1 MEEVHRRHRSDADRA
16 TDDLIHSRAEIEK
29 LQGCLPDLSER
40 HKFYQDLRGYVTD
53 LVECFDEKVGPTPT
67 HILYTVAP
75 RAVMMIVSVV
85 PTVRISILY
94 SIVYYILQSFYKRF
108 RANLRT
114 GGTYIPSI
122 GHSCSLHCIKRVFLP
137 EDRQR

>member
-75 RAVMMIVSVV
+75 RAVMMIVSLSCQLSGLV
-85 PTVRISILY
+85 Y
-94 SIVYYILQSFYKRF
+94 FIVYYIL
-108 RANLRT
+108 L
-114 GGTYIPSI
+114 
-122 GHSCSLHCIKRVFLP
+122 
-137 EDRQR
+137 